1 MENQKTNG
9 VLSNGTIPHEKSSI
23 EDSEKSFA
31 GGLVSCFK
39 GNALTL
45 LTLLAVIVGI
55 GLGFGLRS
63 SRSWTPREVM
73 YLNYPGEMF
82 LRMLRCLILPLIV
95 SSLVSALGG
104 LDTKLSGKIG
114 LRAVVYYLSTTVL
127 AIILGIILVVAIKPG
142 AGDSMSHKTDASSK
156 SKPSL
161 TEDTLMDLVRNMFP
175 PNIIEAAVYQYSTEL
190 IEPNKE
196 LEVKNDTNSTM
207 FENNSTVSENNS
219 TINQEPDYRSWA
231 FKGKMGGGTNIL
243 GIVVFSVVLGITLG
257 KMKTAGE
264 PLLSV
269 FRSLSDAMMIITNA
283 VIWLSPIG
291 VLFLVASKIVEM
303 DDLAVIA
310 GQVGLYTVTVLVG
323 LFIHGLIT
331 LPLLYFFFVRRL
343 PFTFMGNMMQAI
355 ATAFG
360 TSSSSATLPIT
371 IACLEEKNGI
381 DHRVSRFCLPVGAT
395 INMDGTAL
403 YEAVA
408 AIFIAQVRKVPLSIG
423 NIIAISITSTAASV
437 GAAGIPQAGLVTM
450 VMVLNVI
457 GLPAEDAAL
466 VFVVDWF
473 LDRFRTAINVLGDAF
488 GAGIV
493 AKLSV
498 KDLDSLESLDSNTPT
513 TTVEMTTF

>member
-9 VLSNGTIPHEKSSI
+9 VLSNGNVLHEKLPDGVSVKSSTGN
-23 EDSEKSFA
+23 F
-31 GGLVSCFK
+31 VSCLR

-45 LTLLAVIVGI
+45 LTLLAVIFGI

-63 SRSWTPREVM
+63 ARSWTPREVM
-73 YLNYPGEMF
+73 YLNYPGEIF

-127 AIILGIILVVAIKPG
+127 AIILGIILVIAIKPG
-142 AGDSMSHKTDASSK
+142 AGDSMSPKTDGSSK

-161 TEDTLMDLVRNMFP
+161 TEDTLMDLIRNMFP
-175 PNIIEAAVYQYSTEL
+175 PNIIEAAVYQYSTQL
-190 IEPNKE
+190 IEPDDK
-196 LEVKNDTNSTM
+196 LETKDTNSTLSENNSTL
-207 FENNSTVSENNS
+207 FENNSTSK
-219 TINQEPDYRSWA
+219 QEPDYRSWA
-231 FKGKMGGGTNIL
+231 FQGKMGGGTNIL
-243 GIVVFSVVLGITLG
+243 GIVVFSVVLGVTLG
-257 KMKTAGE
+257 KMKAAGE
-264 PLLSV
+264 PLLNV
-269 FRSLSDAMMIITNA
+269 FRSLSDAMMIITNG

-310 GQVGLYTVTVLVG
+310 GQVGLYTATVLVG
-323 LFIHGLIT
+323 LAIHGLVT
-331 LPLLYFFFVRRL
+331 LPVLYFFFVRRL

-423 NIIAISITSTAASV
+423 NVIAISITSTAASV

-466 VFVVDWF
+466 IFVVDWF

-488 GAGIV
+488 GAAIV

-498 KDLDSLESLDSNTPT
+498 KDLDSLGPFEPNSLV